1 MDGIKLE
8 NITYT
13 YPGASQPVLKKLNL
27 QLPRGQWTT
36 LIGKNGSGKST
47 IARLIDGLLVADEG
61 QVVVNGLTVTE
72 DHLTTLHRQVG
83 IVFQNPDNQFVGA
96 TVADDIAFGLENQQL
111 PRDEMTRRI
120 DKALA
125 RVGMSQLADTEPSL
139 LSGGQKQRVAIAGI
153 LALEPQVII
162 LDEATSM
169 LDPAGRQTVL
179 NLLTQLRQEESLT
192 IITITHDPVEM
203 TMADK
208 IVVVDQQGIADEG
221 PAGKILCQADLLH
234 HLGVG
239 IPVAQDLSERLAA
252 LGVAV
257 PAGYLTTNEMVEW
270 LCRKLS

>member
-96 TVADDIAFGLENQQL
+96 TVADDFGLENQQL

-234 HLGVG
+234 RLGVG

-257 PAGYLTTNEMVEW
+257 PAGCLTTNEMVEW

>member
-27 QLPRGQWTT
+27 QLPGGQWTT

-234 HLGVG
+234 RLGVG

>member
-72 DHLTTLHRQVG
+72 DHLTTLHRQVE

-125 RVGMSQLADTEPSL
+125 RTEPPL
-139 LSGGQKQRVAIAGI
+139 WGTETAGGDCRDSRLRTPGDYPGRGHFNARPGW
-153 LALEPQVII
+153 
-162 LDEATSM
+162 
-169 LDPAGRQTVL
+169 PADRAKSPG
-179 NLLTQLRQEESLT
+179 
-192 IITITHDPVEM
+192 
-203 TMADK
+203 
-208 IVVVDQQGIADEG
+208 
-221 PAGKILCQADLLH
+221 
-234 HLGVG
+234 
-239 IPVAQDLSERLAA
+239 PVAAG
-252 LGVAV
+252 GVTDYYYNY
-257 PAGYLTTNEMVEW
+257 P
-270 LCRKLS
+270 

>member
-125 RVGMSQLADTEPSL
+125 RVGMSQIADTEPSL

-221 PAGKILCQADLLH
+221 PASKILCQADLLH
-234 HLGVG
+234 RLGVG

-252 LGVAV
+252 QGVAV

>member
-179 NLLTQLRQEESLT
+179 NLLAQLRQEESLT

-221 PAGKILCQADLLH
+221 PAGEILCQADLLH

>member
-1 MDGIKLE
+1 MDGINLE

-13 YPGASQPVLKKLNL
+13 YPGASQPVLKGLNL

-61 QVVVNGLTVTE
+61 RITVNGLPVTE
-72 DHLTTLHRQVG
+72 DHLTALHRQVG

-111 PRDEMTRRI
+111 PRTEMAARI

-125 RVGMSQLADTEPSL
+125 RVGMSQLAETEPSL

-153 LALEPQVII
+153 LALEPAVII

-179 NLLTQLRQEESLT
+179 DLLVQLRREEELT
-192 IITITHDPVEM
+192 IVTITHDPVEM

-208 IVVVDQQGIADEG
+208 VVVVDQQGIADEG
-221 PAGKILCQADLLH
+221 PASQILCQTALLH
-234 HLGVG
+234 RLGVG
-239 IPVAQDLSERLAA
+239 IPVAQDLSDRLAA
-252 LGVAV
+252 LGVTV

>member
-61 QVVVNGLTVTE
+61 QVIVNGLTVTE

-179 NLLTQLRQEESLT
+179 NLLAQLRQEESLT

-221 PAGKILCQADLLH
+221 PAGEILCQADLLH
-234 HLGVG
+234 RLGVD

>member
-1 MDGIKLE
+1 M
-8 NITYT
+8 
-13 YPGASQPVLKKLNL
+13 
-27 QLPRGQWTT
+27 
-36 LIGKNGSGKST
+36 
-47 IARLIDGLLVADEG
+47 
-61 QVVVNGLTVTE
+61 
-72 DHLTTLHRQVG
+72 
-83 IVFQNPDNQFVGA
+83 
-96 TVADDIAFGLENQQL
+96 
-111 PRDEMTRRI
+111 
-120 DKALA
+120 
-125 RVGMSQLADTEPSL
+125 
-139 LSGGQKQRVAIAGI
+139 AIAGI

-179 NLLTQLRQEESLT
+179 NLLAQLRQEESLT

-221 PAGKILCQADLLH
+221 PAGEILCQADLLH
-234 HLGVG
+234 RLGVG